1 MATPQTNSLL
11 PDPSEDPAQ
20 AMLSNNNQPDT
31 SFTPTTYPSGTYQN
45 SQGLIAGGIGSVTP
59 ADYQAPGGVQSL
71 GNLQNTM
78 SEGASGT
85 PSSSPSPSPTP
96 TPAPAPTPTPTP
108 TTPPT
113 PPTSSAAGLTPSGYT
128 PTLGTVSDKETVSG
142 QVNDLLNKD
151 NPIMQTAR
159 SQALSAAN
167 SRGLL
172 NSSMAVQAGEQAAIN
187 SALPIATQDAAT
199 YHDTATR
206 NQEAS
211 NTGGQFNSNAANQLQ
226 LQGLRGDQAG
236 QVANIEANYK
246 TLMQTSASAT
256 QLFTESTKAIGAIL
270 DDPNTTQEQKQA
282 AIDKQLALLQSGLSA
297 IGSTGNVDLTSLLD
311 FSGVSPTPGV
321 AGNPAATPPAA
332 GAPPASQPG
341 QPAPAG
347 TPGAGHNV
355 GEQFV
360 DGSSGW
366 TVQVMP
372 DGSLQQLTGPYSG

>member
-1 MATPQTNSLL
+1 MTMATPQTNSLL

-20 AMLSNNNQPDT
+20 ALLANNNQADT
-31 SFTPTTYPSGTYQN
+31 STSPQIGLPSGTDAADLAQTGN
-45 SQGLIAGGIGSVTP
+45 SI
-59 ADYQAPGGVQSL
+59 
-71 GNLQNTM
+71 
-78 SEGASGT
+78 
-85 PSSSPSPSPTP
+85 
-96 TPAPAPTPTPTP
+96 APTPSTASGLITGATLPN
-108 TTPPT
+108 TTPGTT
-113 PPTSSAAGLTPSGYT
+113 PPTSSSAATTPTSYT
-128 PTLGTVSDKETVSG
+128 PTLGTVSNKETVSG
-142 QVNDLLNKD
+142 QVNDLLNND

-159 SQALSAAN
+159 SQASQAAN

-332 GAPPASQPG
+332 GTPPASQPG